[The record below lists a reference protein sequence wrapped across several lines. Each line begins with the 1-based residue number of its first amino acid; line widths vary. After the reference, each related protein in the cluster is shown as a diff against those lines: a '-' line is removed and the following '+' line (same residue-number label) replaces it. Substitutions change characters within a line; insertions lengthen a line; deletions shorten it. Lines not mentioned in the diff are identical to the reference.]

1 MKELMNT
8 SKPTTLHEQLKTKL
22 FGTISDKGIYDC
34 GCRKTLPW
42 QFVCRRGQTFMK
54 TRQQLRG

>member
-8 SKPTTLHEQLKTKL
+8 SKPTTLYEQLKTKL
-22 FGTISDKGIYDC
+22 FGTVSDKGIYDC

-42 QFVCRRGQTFMK
+42 QFFCRRGQTFMK
-54 TRQQLRG
+54 TRQHLRG